1 MSSQSLFFMSLRDI
15 GFWLRSARAD
25 AALQRYKAGRGAAE
39 AFDLLYRESIDPWG
53 FDLPQYRY
61 QKRKYDTLVTLLP
74 DRRFGE
80 TLDLG
85 CGIGFMT
92 ERLAKR
98 SDRVLGLDVS
108 QVAVSAARER
118 FAGQPAVS
126 FDQADVM
133 NLPTSL
139 DGRFD
144 LVVVADVLYY
154 LQPMSNGLL
163 KQVASRIAGLLRP
176 GGLCLLANHFF
187 FDVDPDSKLSR
198 RIHQAFAWSP
208 SFNSISEHRR
218 PFYLATLLERA

>member
-15 GFWLRSARAD
+15 GFWLRSAKAD
-25 AALQRYKAGRGAAE
+25 AALERYKAGRNAAE
-39 AFDLLYRESIDPWG
+39 AFDLLYQDSIDPWG

-74 DRRFGE
+74 DRRFAE

-92 ERLAKR
+92 ERLAAV

-108 QVAVSAARER
+108 QVAISAARKR
-118 FAGQPAVS
+118 FAGQSRIS
-126 FDQADVM
+126 FEQADVT
-133 NLPTSL
+133 NLPGSL

-154 LQPMSNGLL
+154 LQPMSDGIL
-163 KQVASRIAGLLRP
+163 KQIASRVAGLLRP
-176 GGLCLLANHFF
+176 GGVCLLANHFF

-198 RIHQAFAWSP
+198 RIHQAFAWS
-208 SFNSISEHRR
+208 SGFNSISEHRR
-218 PFYLATLLERA
+218 PFYLVTLLERA